1 MKLKIY
7 KNYILKS
14 YLYYFLIVT
23 LIFYLLSF
31 FLNIL
36 EEIVFFEKYDVG
48 LYYPVL
54 LTFFNAPSV
63 LFEIFPFIF
72 LIASQ
77 LFFIKF
83 NENEELNLLK
93 VSGID
98 NFSLIRLIIY
108 LSLLMG
114 IVITVLFYTFS
125 SNLKH
130 NYLLI
135 KNKFTDDNKYLAAIN
150 DNGLWIKDEYEGN
163 IYVINADEFIKNKL
177 KNVTINQ
184 LDKNFNLKSIII
196 SEKADIEKKE
206 WKLEKVR
213 IFFDSGKKE
222 ILENLIVNT
231 NFNREKL
238 NSIFSN
244 LTSLNILQL
253 VNLSEDYKKLGLSST
268 EIKSHLYKLYS
279 FPILISIMATIGS
292 ILVLSF
298 NYKKSKFFNLSL
310 GVLSSVIIYYINYFF
325 NLLGITEKTSI
336 LLSIC
341 SPLII
346 LILFCLISLIKINE
360 K

>member
-1 MKLKIY
+1 MILKIY
-7 KNYILKS
+7 KTYILKT
-14 YLYYFLIVT
+14 YLYYFSIVS
-23 LIFYLLSF
+23 LIFVLLSF

-36 EEIVFFEKYDVG
+36 EEIVFFEKYEVG
-48 LYYPVL
+48 LYYPIFLTL
-54 LTFFNAPSV
+54 LNTPSV

-83 NENEELNLLK
+83 KENEELNLLK
-93 VSGID
+93 ITGID
-98 NFSLIRLIIY
+98 NFSLIRLLIY
-108 LSLLMG
+108 LSLVLG
-114 IVITVLFYTFS
+114 IIITVLFYSFS
-125 SNLKH
+125 SSLKH
-130 NYLLI
+130 NYLQI
-135 KNKFTDDNKYLAAIN
+135 KNKFTEDNKYLAAIN
-150 DNGLWIKDEYEGN
+150 DNGLWIKDEYENN

-196 SEKADIEKKE
+196 SEQADIENKE

-213 IFFDSGKKE
+213 IFFSSGKKE
-222 ILENLIVNT
+222 FLDKLKVKT

-244 LTSLNILQL
+244 LTSLNLIQL
-253 VNLSEDYKKLGLSST
+253 INLSEDYKKLGLSGK
-268 EIKSHLYKLYS
+268 EIKSHLFKLYS
-279 FPILISIMATIGS
+279 FPILISIMTAIGS

-298 NYKKSKFFNLSL
+298 NYKNSKFFNLSL
-310 GVLSSVIIYYINYFF
+310 GILSSVIIYYVNYFF
-325 NLLGITEKTSI
+325 NLLGLAERTSI

-341 SPLII
+341 APLII
-346 LILFCLISLIKINE
+346 LILFCFILLVRVNE

>member
-7 KNYILKS
+7 KTYILKS
-14 YLYYFLIVT
+14 YLYYFLIVS
-23 LIFYLLSF
+23 LIFCLLIF

-36 EEIVFFEKYDVG
+36 EEKYDVG
-48 LYYPVL
+48 IYYPIL
-54 LTFFNAPSV
+54 LTFLNTPSV

-83 NENEELNLLK
+83 KENEELNLLK
-93 VSGID
+93 TTGID
-98 NFSLIRLIIY
+98 NFSLIRLLIY
-108 LSLLMG
+108 LSLMMG
-114 IVITVLFYTFS
+114 VLIALLFYTFS
-125 SNLKH
+125 SNLKY

-163 IYVINADEFIKNKL
+163 IYVINADEFVKNTL

-184 LDKNFNLKSIII
+184 LDSKFNLKSIII
-196 SEKADIEKKE
+196 SEQANIENKE
-206 WKLEKVR
+206 WKLQKVR
-213 IFFDSGKKE
+213 IFFDNGKKE
-222 ILENLIVNT
+222 IIENLKVNT

-244 LTSLNILQL
+244 LTSLNLIQL
-253 VNLSEDYKKLGLSST
+253 INLSEDYKKLGLSST
-268 EIKSHLYKLYS
+268 EIKSHLFKLYS
-279 FPILISIMATIGS
+279 FPVLISIMATIGS

-298 NYKKSKFFNLSL
+298 NYKRSKFFNISL

-325 NLLGITEKTSI
+325 NLLGIAEKTPI
-336 LLSIC
+336 ILSIC
-341 SPLII
+341 APLII
-346 LILFCLISLIKINE
+346 LTLFCFILLVRINE